1 MNSLPN
7 IIRHILKPN
16 PSHLDLV
23 WMPSS
28 RGDQPCTYPFRLRA
42 APRSFLIFFLFS
54 HFFYIFCTCFF
65 FHIFILFLNIFFVC
79 RQMFPQMKFRLTGL
93 DPKVSQSI
101 ASGIFSP
108 LVAGQVFCPVFICRT
123 CFLPHF
129 LIAGQVHSPT
139 RHCCLWRLSLQV
151 PQQVSLICRVSQKKV
166 DNGILM
172 LGCQKFRPLWTI
184 EVILDH
190 FGYFAC
196 GIWSPI

>member
-1 MNSLPN
+1 MKYNFKKSARSPSVWYYEFLAKYNAPHFEAKSKPPWPSMNALESWRPTLYLP
-7 IIRHILKPN
+7 ISSACCTQILPHIFPFFTFFLHILY
-16 PSHLDLV
+16 
-23 WMPSS
+23 M
-28 RGDQPCTYPFRLRA
+28 
-42 APRSFLIFFLFS
+42 FLFS
-54 HFFYIFCTCFF
+54 HFHT
-65 FHIFILFLNIFFVC
+65 FLKFLFVC

-108 LVAGQVFCPVFICRT
+108 LVAGQVFCPAFICRT

-166 DNGILM
+166 DNGFLRTI
-172 LGCQKFRPLWTI
+172 LGCQNFGPLWTI
-184 EVILDH
+184 
-190 FGYFAC
+190 
-196 GIWSPI
+196 